1 MTTRLTV
8 YGVPGQEQ
16 SFSPKTPATPT
27 ASQITSLSVLGTPGP
42 LHSFLPKDP
51 SGGGG
56 KPSDQVTTLSVMAT
70 PSGLRV
76 FLPKE
81 PTVIPDSGGG
91 KADRFH
97 EFPWTE
103 KQLYEE
109 DEIILM
115 IAALFME
122 MME

>member
-16 SFSPKTPATPT
+16 SFLPKTPLTPT
-27 ASQITSLSVLGTPGP
+27 ATQITSLSVLGTPGP
-42 LHSFLPKDP
+42 LHRFMPK
-51 SGGGG
+51 
-56 KPSDQVTTLSVMAT
+56 
-70 PSGLRV
+70 
-76 FLPKE
+76 
-81 PTVIPDSGGG
+81 IPNDG

-97 EFPWTE
+97 DLPWLE
-103 KQLYEE
+103 KQLYDE

-115 IAALFME
+115 AAALFME